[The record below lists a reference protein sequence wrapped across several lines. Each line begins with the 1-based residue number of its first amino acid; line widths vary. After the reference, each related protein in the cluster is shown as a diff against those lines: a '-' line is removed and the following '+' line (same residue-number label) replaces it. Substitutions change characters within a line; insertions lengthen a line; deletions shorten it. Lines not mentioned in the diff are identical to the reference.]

1 MRKPLNKSV
10 LVMYNIVV
18 KRLRTLGG
26 IKMKKQS
33 YIVTLYNLDTNT
45 FTESVVDAI
54 NAEDAQ
60 ERAELMCTEEQEV
73 ESVEIYHA

>member
-1 MRKPLNKSV
+1 
-10 LVMYNIVV
+10 
-18 KRLRTLGG
+18 
-26 IKMKKQS
+26 MKKQS

-45 FTESVVDAI
+45 FSESVVDAI

-60 ERAELMCTEEQEV
+60 ERAELMCTEEQQV